1 MYITIWNKKIC
12 HYSVSATQHDF
23 QQNIIQIFFF
33 WFWSEIK
40 QSCVLKQHS
49 DFTKYTVFVELYNFF
64 FLNIT
69 PVHYFKDD
77 VWLRISL
84 GSRFQFLR
92 VPLMRPDTT
101 TNIRTRTLT
110 QVNTLLTI
118 ADSFT
123 PNANKPAEQPQDIYL
138 FEHKVI

>member
-1 MYITIWNKKIC
+1 M
-12 HYSVSATQHDF
+12 
-23 QQNIIQIFFF
+23 
-33 WFWSEIK
+33 
-40 QSCVLKQHS
+40 
-49 DFTKYTVFVELYNFF
+49 
-64 FLNIT
+64 
-69 PVHYFKDD
+69 
-77 VWLRISL
+77 RISL

-123 PNANKPAEQPQDIYL
+123 PNANKPAEHPQDIYL
-138 FEHKVI
+138 FEQTDWGIFVKCDSMACLLAWGWWALQTCPDTLLALPGPSYSCVACRRPRYVSQWAHQRSHSMLEQHWMFLREGTL